1 MRQGFKLTHKLRLLN
16 DGLTPLPVYSLGADL
31 IPLARLE
38 RDRTPSEGDIGEVGY
53 SQSTPQQVLIYT
65 AETCIPYIAI
75 LDLSLGHP
83 RLSFRELPDPPIR
96 FALILNP
103 CR

>member
-1 MRQGFKLTHKLRLLN
+1 MAYY
-16 DGLTPLPVYSLGADL
+16 PLPVYGLEADL

-38 RDRTPSEGDIGEVGY
+38 RDCMPFEGDIGEVGH

-65 AETCIPYIAI
+65 AETCILYIAI

-83 RLSFRELPDPPIR
+83 RLSFRVPPDPLIR
-96 FALILNP
+96 FALILNLAGKAAS
-103 CR
+103 CERDKITSVR